1 MSKLLKLFMVIMAVA
16 VFSIFALNADADI
29 MEPGS
34 ESDPLVTKSYV
45 DKVLFNLKQYVDS
58 NSGGSASFEIVYME
72 QGQQVMGDKGTEIIL
87 RSGMAIVVDSGN
99 GGLADITE
107 GKDII
112 SGENVMQNHLLIVP
126 RDDGRGIKAENNNVV
141 MLVKGDYTVTK

>member
-1 MSKLLKLFMVIMAVA
+1 MSKLFKFFMVLMAVA
-16 VFSIFALNADADI
+16 VFSVFALNVKAD
-29 MEPGS
+29 MVEPGS

-58 NSGGSASFEIVYME
+58 KPGGSASFEIVYME
-72 QGQQVMGDKGTEIIL
+72 QGQQVIGDKGTEIIL
-87 RSGMAIVVDSGN
+87 RSGIATVVDSGN

-112 SGENVMQNHLLIVP
+112 NGEDVLQNHLLIVP
-126 RDDGRGIKAENNNVV
+126 RDDGRGVKAENNNVV
-141 MLVKGDYTVTK
+141 MLVKGGYTLIE